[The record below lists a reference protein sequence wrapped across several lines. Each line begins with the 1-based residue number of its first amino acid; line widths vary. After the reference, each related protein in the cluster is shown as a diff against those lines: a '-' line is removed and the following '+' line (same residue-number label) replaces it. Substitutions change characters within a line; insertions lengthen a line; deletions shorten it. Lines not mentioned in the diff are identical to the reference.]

1 MLSAT
6 HVGVVAPGVKAGPDE
21 IESISGEIDWHTPG
35 AVCSNG
41 GESEG

>member
-21 IESISGEIDWHTPG
+21 IESISGEIDWQTPG
-35 AVCSNG
+35 AVCSNLR
-41 GESEG
+41 ETEG